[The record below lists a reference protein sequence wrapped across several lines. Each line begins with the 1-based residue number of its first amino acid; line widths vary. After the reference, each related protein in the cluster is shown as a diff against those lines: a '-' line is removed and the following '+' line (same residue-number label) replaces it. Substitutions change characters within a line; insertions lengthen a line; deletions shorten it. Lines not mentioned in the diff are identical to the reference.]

1 MCILILW
8 GKTMFKIIWTS
19 MILQM
24 KQSWARGMYR
34 FCLAIQPIIYVIMM
48 YAMYSI
54 SESQNFMQFVV
65 LGTGLITL
73 WSTIAFSSASD
84 LDRERKMGTL
94 KGIFCAPTDYRV
106 VIFSKV
112 LGNTV
117 LGVIPMLCLMVFTY
131 LARPDLFIIAHTG
144 WFAISFL
151 AMVLSFVSISLIFSA
166 LFTISRETRIFM
178 NCLEYPIFI
187 LCGITF
193 PISYIPVGLRWLSYL
208 LSPTWS
214 VELLRE
220 TIGGIS
226 DFHKFYFMLFILLI
240 LTISHFIIAYWMLGI
255 VVKKVRVLA
264 TLEVD

>member
-1 MCILILW
+1 MSTSNLW
-8 GKTMFKIIWTS
+8 GEIMLKIIWTS
-19 MILQM
+19 MTLQM

-34 FCLAIQPIIYVIMM
+34 FCLAVQPIIYVIMM

-54 SESQNFMQFVV
+54 SENQNFMQFVV

-94 KGIFCAPTDYRV
+94 KNIFCTPTDYRIV
-106 VIFSKV
+106 VFSKV
-112 LGNTV
+112 LGNTL
-117 LGVIPMLCLMVFTY
+117 LGIIPMLCLMLFTY
-131 LARPDLFIIAHTG
+131 ILRPDLFVIAHIG
-144 WFAISFL
+144 WFILTFFE
-151 AMVLSFVSISLIFSA
+151 MILSFMAISLIFSA

-193 PISYIPVGLRWLSYL
+193 PISYLPGGIRWLSYS
-208 LSPTWS
+208 LSPTWA
-214 VELLRE
+214 VEMLRLS
-220 TIGGIS
+220 ISGIT
-226 DFHKFYFMLFILLI
+226 DFQEFYRMMLILLV
-240 LTISHFIIAYWMLGI
+240 LTIAYFIVAYWMLG
-255 VVKKVRVLA
+255 VVIKKVRVLA